1 MMPYRTVTVAARVER
16 LLKAPKSVVSS
27 GKETLNN
34 SSDFANHK

>member
-27 GKETLNN
+27 GETLNN